1 MRIYIVFALFVA
13 LSLAACQ
20 PDGGG
25 SSSDV
30 QTTENGFEYIMHVDE
45 EGEQPQAG
53 EYAYFHAQIR
63 NGDSVLMSTRQQ
75 QGRPAFMEI
84 SNMEQRPNPVSD
96 VLKLLSAEDS
106 ATIIIDLD
114 TIPQEQRQPGFKD
127 ADNMYY
133 DIVLT
138 DILSKQEHQA
148 KMAEMQAEQQA
159 KVQELAG
166 DKDAVAQLVSATL
179 EQYKNDALG
188 DELQET
194 ASGLKYVIHE
204 QGDGAQAEPGNEVF
218 VHYYGVLAEDG
229 TMFDNSYKRGEPFS
243 FQLGQGMVI
252 PGWDEGV
259 ALLQVGDEAT
269 FFVPSE
275 LGYGQRGGGRTIP
288 PNAELVFH
296 VKLLDV
302 Q

>member
-1 MRIYIVFALFVA
+1 MRINTVFVFFVA

-20 PDGGG
+20 SDGG
-25 SSSDV
+25 SSAV
-30 QTTENGFEYIMHVDE
+30 QTTESGFEYIMHTASQ
-45 EGEQPQAG
+45 GEKPQVG
-53 EYAYFHAQIR
+53 DYAYFHAYIG

-75 QGRPAFMEI
+75 QERPAFMEI
-84 SNMEQRPNPVSD
+84 ANAPQRPNPVGD
-96 VLKLLSAEDS
+96 VLKLLSKGDS
-106 ATIIIDLD
+106 ATIIISLD
-114 TIPQEQRQPGFKD
+114 TIPSEQRQPGFKE

-138 DILSKQEHQA
+138 DILSQQEHQA
-148 KMAEMQAEQQA
+148 KMAEAQAEQQA
-159 KVQELAG
+159 KAQGMTDE
-166 DKDAVAQLVSATL
+166 KEEVAQLVSKTL
-179 EQYKNDALG
+179 AQYKNAALG
-188 DELQET
+188 NALQET
-194 ASGLKYVIHE
+194 ESGLKYVMHE
-204 QGDGAQAEPGNEVF
+204 EGDGAQAKPGNEVS

-229 TMFDNSYKRGEPFS
+229 NMFDNSYKRGESFS

-259 ALLQVGDEAT
+259 ALLQVGDAAT

-275 LGYGQRGGGRTIP
+275 LGYGSRGSGRTIP

-302 Q
+302 K

>member
-1 MRIYIVFALFVA
+1 MRIYTVFALFVA
-13 LSLAACQ
+13 LFLAACQ

-25 SSSDV
+25 SSDV

-63 NGDSVLMSTRQQ
+63 NGDSVLISTRQQ
-75 QGRPAFMEI
+75 QGQPAFMEI

-106 ATIIIDLD
+106 ATIIISLD
-114 TIPQEQRQPGFKD
+114 TIPPEQRQPGFKD

-148 KMAEMQAEQQA
+148 KMAEIQAEQQA

-188 DELQET
+188 DALQET
-194 ASGLKYVIHE
+194 QSGLKYVIHE
-204 QGDGAQAEPGNEVF
+204 EGGGAQAKPGNEVF

-229 TMFDNSYKRGEPFS
+229 TTFDDSYKRGEPFS

-275 LGYGQRGGGRTIP
+275 LGYGARGGGRTIP
-288 PNAELVFH
+288 PNADLVFH
-296 VKLLDV
+296 VKLLDIK
-302 Q
+302 